1 MASNEEHA
9 GQMTSASP
17 VPTIEGWGDRQ
28 WTKAMYVPEAGGGI
42 GTSVI
47 VRTEGPYHSAGD
59 SADHYEAI

>member
-1 MASNEEHA
+1 MASSEEHA
-9 GQMTSASP
+9 GQITSASP
-17 VPTIEGWGDRQ
+17 LPTIEGLGDRQ
-28 WTKAMYVPEAGGGI
+28 RTRTVYVPEAGSGI